1 MGKLN
6 RQIDLVY
13 FLSMWRSP
21 GRHVSPSHGE
31 KQA

>member
-1 MGKLN
+1 MGNLT

-13 FLSMWRSP
+13 FLSTWWSP